1 MKFRA
6 RIWLLPIS
14 VGLAFGVGLML
25 SLLLGARNTSHLET
39 LRAVD
44 NPYIEHLLRAERGS
58 ELLQA
63 DLQSAAMEGD
73 ADKLKEAQGKV
84 KLVRE
89 ALDQARQLAGKQD
102 AVAGLSQAFEA
113 YQSAAVAATQA
124 MLKKEDPQVL
134 MKQMQ
139 DTQMRWKEQ
148 FEAQQK
154 QARATLEGQFV
165 ALAEGQRQ
173 GLWISGI
180 TAVLILLGLGL
191 GSRFIV
197 SSVWQDLGG
206 EPAQLRDLMRRVAE
220 GDLDTD
226 GTAEVA
232 SDQTSLHA
240 SVASMTH
247 RLRDIVGSIR
257 QTADSI
263 DTASAEIAS
272 GNQDLSGRTEQTAS
286 NLQRVAS
293 ELDQI
298 TGKVGHSAGS
308 AQQAKQLATTVS
320 DAAQRG
326 GGIVSQVV
334 QNMDQISVASRKI
347 NDIIGVIDGIAFQ
360 TNILALN
367 AAVEAARAG
376 EQGRGFAVV
385 ASEVRSLAGRSADAA
400 KEIKALIHAS
410 GSKVDSGL
418 KLVNDAGAAMS
429 EIVAGVQR
437 VVDIIGQIS
446 DASSEQSDSIGVVSR
461 DISELDAMTQ
471 QNAALVQQ
479 SAAAAASLRELTA
492 QLVRAVSVF
501 KMAGAL
507 RVNSLSGRLPL
518 LK

>member
-14 VGLAFGVGLML
+14 VGLAFGVGLVL
-25 SLLLGARNTSHLET
+25 SLLLGARNTTHLET

-44 NPYIEHLLRAERGS
+44 NPYLEKLLHAERGV

-73 ADKLKEAQGKV
+73 PDKLQEAQAKI

-89 ALDQARQLAGKQD
+89 ALELARQLEGKQD
-102 AVAGLSQAFEA
+102 AVKELAQAFDA
-113 YQSAAVAATQA
+113 YQNAALTATQA
-124 MLKKEDPQVL
+124 MLKKESPPEV
-134 MKQMQ
+134 MAQMQ
-139 DTQMRWKEQ
+139 ATQRRWNEQ
-148 FEAQQK
+148 LQQQQKLARAAQEAQF
-154 QARATLEGQFV
+154 A
-165 ALAEGQRQ
+165 ALANGQRQ
-173 GLWISGI
+173 SLWISGI

-220 GDLDTD
+220 GDLDTE

-232 SDQTSLHA
+232 NDQTSLHA

-263 DTASAEIAS
+263 DIASEEIAA
-272 GNQDLSGRTEQTAS
+272 GNQDLSGRTEQTAT
-286 NLQRVAS
+286 NLRRVAS

-298 TGKVGHSAGS
+298 TGKVGDSAGS
-308 AQQAKQLATTVS
+308 AQQAKQLATTVA

-326 GGIVSQVV
+326 GGIVTQVV
-334 QNMDQISVASRKI
+334 QNMDQISIASRKI

-400 KEIKALIHAS
+400 KEIKTLIHAS

-418 KLVNDAGAAMS
+418 KLVNDAGQAMS
-429 EIVAGVQR
+429 EIVEGVQR
-437 VVDIIGQIS
+437 MVDIIGEIS
-446 DASSEQSDSIGVVSR
+446 DASNEQSGSIGVVSR

-471 QNAALVQQ
+471 QGSQPARFDGTTGPCRVGVQDRYQPWQPVVQICTAAEIGL
-479 SAAAAASLRELTA
+479 LT
-492 QLVRAVSVF
+492 R
-501 KMAGAL
+501 G
-507 RVNSLSGRLPL
+507 
-518 LK
+518 

>member
-1 MKFRA
+1 
-6 RIWLLPIS
+6 
-14 VGLAFGVGLML
+14 
-25 SLLLGARNTSHLET
+25 
-39 LRAVD
+39 
-44 NPYIEHLLRAERGS
+44 
-58 ELLQA
+58 
-63 DLQSAAMEGD
+63 
-73 ADKLKEAQGKV
+73 
-84 KLVRE
+84 
-89 ALDQARQLAGKQD
+89 
-102 AVAGLSQAFEA
+102 
-113 YQSAAVAATQA
+113 
-124 MLKKEDPQVL
+124 
-134 MKQMQ
+134 
-139 DTQMRWKEQ
+139 
-148 FEAQQK
+148 
-154 QARATLEGQFV
+154 
-165 ALAEGQRQ
+165 
-173 GLWISGI
+173 
-180 TAVLILLGLGL
+180 LILLGLGL

-220 GDLDTD
+220 GDLDTE

-232 SDQTSLHA
+232 NDQTSLHA

-263 DTASAEIAS
+263 DTASEEIAA
-272 GNQDLSGRTEQTAS
+272 GNQDLSGRTEQTAT
-286 NLQRVAS
+286 NLRRVAS

-298 TGKVGHSAGS
+298 TGKVGDSAGS
-308 AQQAKQLATTVS
+308 AQQAKQLATTVA

-326 GGIVSQVV
+326 GGIVTQVV
-334 QNMDQISVASRKI
+334 QNMDQISIASRKI

-400 KEIKALIHAS
+400 KEIKTLIHAS

-418 KLVNDAGAAMS
+418 KLVNDAGQAMS
-429 EIVAGVQR
+429 EIVEGVQR
-437 VVDIIGQIS
+437 MVDIIGEIS
-446 DASSEQSDSIGVVSR
+446 DASNEQSGSIGVVSR

-479 SAAAAASLRELTA
+479 SAAAAASLRDLTA
-492 QLVRAVSVF
+492 QLGRAVSVF
-501 KMAGAL
+501 KIATSRGSQSS
-507 RVNSLSGRLPL
+507 RVVPL